1 MATATTQ
8 DGVVL
13 HYDSNGNGHG
23 PAFIFAH
30 AYPMNLTIWQPQV
43 TSFLNSWRTVA
54 YDVRGFGRSTAPI
67 DPNCYSQDRSVADLR
82 ELLDAIDVEKAVI
95 CGLSMGGN
103 IALNFRLVQMP
114 SQVSDYVL
122 LHELMHLKQQNHSRR
137 FWRLVE
143 AVYPMFRDAERWL
156 RTQGKTLF

>member
-13 HYDSNGNGHG
+13 HYDSNGHG

-30 AYPMNLTIWQPQV
+30 AYPMNRTIWQPQV

-54 YDVRGFGRSTAPI
+54 YDVRGFGRSGAPI
-67 DPNCYSQDRSVADLR
+67 DPNSYSQDRSVADLR

-103 IALNFRLVQMP
+103 IALNFSLKHPDRTVGLIIVDTGAG
-114 SQVSDYVL
+114 SDDPRAFASTV
-122 LHELMHLKQQNHSRR
+122 NG
-137 FWRLVE
+137 W
-143 AVYPMFRDAERWL
+143 AD
-156 RTQGKTLF
+156 